1 MSFSHIIKSFLDYY
15 KMALQIFSEST
26 WSVKTVV
33 ADGQPWFCA
42 KDIAKAFGYALPR
55 KAVLDHVFE
64 EDRVRL
70 QDLGRSQ
77 MEPPLKNE
85 QGHSVYI
92 SEPGV
97 YALIFGSK
105 LESAKVFKKWVCQE
119 VLPKLR
125 KSFHE
130 QQCAPL
136 YLRNETELHHK
147 VISFIRRFY
156 PHALIAACM
165 GELQDTSQKR
175 LDSWRKGYQ
184 AGTPDIIILN
194 LHAKYSGFAIELK
207 SPKGNG
213 VVSQKQSDCL
223 EQYRMAD
230 FKTLVSGEYD
240 VILIELVNYFENTR
254 LRCPHCCKKFKTNGS
269 LQKHLCHFHRITCA

>member
-1 MSFSHIIKSFLDYY
+1 
-15 KMALQIFSEST
+15 MAIQLFSEST

-33 ADGQPWFCA
+33 ADGQPYFCA
-42 KDIAKAFGYALPR
+42 KDVAKALGYTNPQ
-55 KAVLDHVFE
+55 KAIRDHVFD
-64 EDRVRL
+64 EDRAKLENLRVNVQGL
-70 QDLGRSQ
+70 
-77 MEPPLKNE
+77 PLKHNE
-85 QGHSVYI
+85 KESVYI

-125 KSFHE
+125 RSYQD

-136 YLRNETELHHK
+136 YLRNEADLHHK
-147 VISFIRRFY
+147 VIRFIRRFY

-165 GELQDTSQKR
+165 GELQDTPIKR

-184 AGTPDIIILN
+184 AGSPDILILN

-207 SPKGNG
+207 SPTGNG

-223 EQYRMAD
+223 ERYNMAN

-240 VILIELVNYFENTR
+240 LILIELVKYFENTR

>member
-1 MSFSHIIKSFLDYY
+1 
-15 KMALQIFSEST
+15 MAIQIFSEST
-26 WSVKTVV
+26 WSVKTIV
-33 ADGQPWFCA
+33 ANGQPWFCA
-42 KDIAKAFGYALPR
+42 KDVAKALGYAKPR
-55 KAVLDHVFE
+55 NAIRDHVFE
-64 EDRVRL
+64 EDRSKHGNLMGPVSGPHLEYHDR
-70 QDLGRSQ
+70 
-77 MEPPLKNE
+77 E
-85 QGHSVYI
+85 SVYI

-105 LESAKVFKKWVCQE
+105 LESAKFFKKWVCQD

-125 KSFHE
+125 KSFQE

-136 YLRNETELHHK
+136 YLRNEAELHHK

-184 AGTPDIIILN
+184 AGTPDILILN

-223 EQYRMAD
+223 ERYGMAN
-230 FKTLVSGEYD
+230 FKTLVCDEYD
-240 VILIELVNYFENTR
+240 VILIELVKYFGNTR

-269 LQKHLCHFHRITCA
+269 LQKHLCYFHRITCECNGSNPLDPLIPR